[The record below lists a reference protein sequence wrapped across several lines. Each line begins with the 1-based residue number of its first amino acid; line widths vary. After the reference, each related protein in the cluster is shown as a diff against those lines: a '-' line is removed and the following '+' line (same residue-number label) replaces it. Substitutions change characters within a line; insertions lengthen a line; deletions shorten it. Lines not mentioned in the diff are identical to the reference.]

1 MPSTSAE
8 MPPTLGFFA
17 VIEHELHGLFGG
29 YLVLNA
35 AGRPLEFHCSAPV
48 KPNRAQEIL
57 YGPTLEPYLYGDQ
70 IGSTLVKASKQP
82 PSLILVEQPAA
93 LAVRAHVDFPTA
105 LVIGQSSPSH
115 TTTDSP
121 TKQNTSGELLL
132 GPNRLLVPPR
142 YAADRDRITRSLS
155 ASDDWFDFGEPFQR
169 IRTAIEEAQRA
180 TSKAA

>member
-8 MPPTLGFFA
+8 TSPILGFFS

-57 YGPTLEPYLYGDQ
+57 YGPTLEPYLYGEQ
-70 IGSTLVKASKQP
+70 IGSTLVKASQQT
-82 PSLILVEQPAA
+82 PSLILVQQPAA
-93 LAVRAHVDFPTA
+93 LAVRAHINFPTA
-105 LVIGQSSPSH
+105 LVIAPTLPNNPRPDSLPQIESS
-115 TTTDSP
+115 
-121 TKQNTSGELLL
+121 ELML

-142 YAADRDRITRSLS
+142 YTADRDLITRCLS
-155 ASDDWFDFGEPFQR
+155 SSDDWFDFGEPFQR